1 MSVTF
6 EFNPDAGSFD
16 FIPASG
22 PSVQAATL
30 HLHYWKQ
37 GQRYSE
43 PLRHWQP
50 AVGASLPLPPGA
62 LSSQAFQRAPNA
74 DGLSARLIFA
84 QAGDSLYWQVSL
96 TNEGPHTWQIER
108 IELLRSTQGF
118 CPTPANLSFYS
129 NGWQSW
135 SPAAAFR
142 SNQAMPRSILS
153 GLQTPMIY
161 NPGTP
166 TPHCPGQFASD
177 FFGVVADRSAGQG
190 LLLGF
195 LSQQEQFGSVSAQ
208 LSATPQLSLWANAD
222 RVQLRPGQT
231 LLSDWAT
238 LSTIATDTPDPL
250 GPYLDV
256 VSSWHAIR
264 LPQEIPAGWCSWYEF
279 YQNVTETDIRRNLD
293 SLVAMRNRLP
303 IDLLQIDDGFEAQV
317 GDWFDFHPK
326 RFPNGVSS
334 LAAEI
339 RARGLTPGLW
349 LAPFIVHPASK
360 LAQQHPDWLLRNE
373 KGRPVN
379 AGFVWNAFCQA
390 LDLTNPAALEYTAQV
405 IRTAVQAWGYPYL
418 KLDFLYAAALAGCYQ
433 DPTRTRAQVLRMG
446 MQTLRQAAGE
456 ETFLL
461 GCGAPLGSM
470 LGLVQAMRIGAD
482 VSGDWHPH
490 IFGIGLGLR
499 NEPSVPSARVSV
511 RNTLTRTALHRR
523 WWLNDPDCLLV
534 RATTHLTL
542 PEVQSLATAITLSGG
557 ALLLSDNLPALSAKR
572 RRIAESLLPVI
583 GQRPWVLDWLEDETP
598 TRLRLDL
605 QSAAG
610 TWHLLALFQW
620 KDQPQ
625 PMQFDPQQFQLP
637 SDNYWVSSFWDERI
651 LSVKA
656 GQTLPL
662 GSIAAH
668 GCALLAVRR
677 QQPGKAQYLGS
688 NLHVSQGL
696 EVNNW
701 QENELVLTLKLSL
714 PRQSEGSITLS
725 LPRPPRS
732 TAPRWQEI
740 QSGIYRFQVR
750 LDQQAEY
757 KI

>member
-6 EFNPDAGSFD
+6 QFNPDAGSFD

-37 GQRYSE
+37 GRLYSE
-43 PLRHWQP
+43 PLRQWQP

-62 LSSQAFQRAPNA
+62 LSSQAFQRVPNA

-96 TNEGPHTWQIER
+96 VNEGPHTWQIER

-118 CPTPANLSFYS
+118 CPTPADLSFYS

-135 SPAAAFR
+135 SPTAAFR
-142 SNQAMPRSILS
+142 SNQAMPRSILR

-177 FFGVVADRSAGQG
+177 FFGVVADRCAGRG

-238 LSTIATDTPDPL
+238 LSPIATDTPDPL
-250 GPYLDV
+250 GPYLDA
-256 VSSWHAIR
+256 VSNWHAIR

-293 SLVAMRNRLP
+293 SLVTMRDRLP

-390 LDLTNPAALEYTAQV
+390 LDLTNPAALEYTAHV
-405 IRTAVQAWGYPYL
+405 IRTAVHEWGYPYL
-418 KLDFLYAAALAGCYQ
+418 KLDFLYAAALSGHYQ

-446 MQTLRQAAGE
+446 MQALRQAAGE

-557 ALLLSDNLPALSAKR
+557 ALLLSDNLPALSTKR

-583 GQRPWVLDWLEDETP
+583 GQRPWVLDWLDDETP

-662 GSIAAH
+662 GPIAAH
-668 GCALLAVRR
+668 GCALLAVRP

-696 EVNNW
+696 EVSDW

-725 LPRPPRS
+725 LPRAPRS